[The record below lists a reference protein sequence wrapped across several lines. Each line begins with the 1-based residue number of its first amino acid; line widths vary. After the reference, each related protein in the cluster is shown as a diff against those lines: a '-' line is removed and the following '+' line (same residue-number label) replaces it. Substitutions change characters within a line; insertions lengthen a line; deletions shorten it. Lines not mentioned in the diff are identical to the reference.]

1 MDSLTQIVLG
11 ASVAEATLGKKI
23 GNKAIVLGAIAGT
36 IPDLDIVTRFFV
48 DDLTASVMHRGFS
61 HSLIFPFVAALI
73 LAWILKKIYSSYTH
87 VSFYDWFKM
96 FFLAIITHPL
106 LDAQTTWGTQLFW
119 PFEWRVAIENIFIID
134 PIYTL
139 PFLTFLILTAFQDRL
154 SKKRRLFN
162 SLGLIISSAYLLVTL
177 SFKGVAHYNIAK
189 GLEENNIEYKDIN
202 TRATYFNSILW
213 SSQIELEDSYI
224 FTYYSLFDKS
234 KPIFTKK
241 FPKNHNMLQPFID
254 EKKIQQLII
263 LSNGH
268 YLMTNENDELIFWNL
283 KLGLKGFDENASPYI
298 WSYVIKNNNG
308 EIFFDEKNEKM
319 DALKIQERRSFR
331 NNRNY
336 SKEFSAFYERLK
348 GI

>member
-61 HSLIFPFVAALI
+61 HSLIFPFVAAPI
-73 LAWILKKIYSSYTH
+73 LAWILKKIYSSYTD
-87 VSFYDWFKM
+87 VSFNDWFKM
-96 FFLAIITHPL
+96 FFLAIITHPI

-139 PFLTFLILTAFQDRL
+139 PFLTFLILTAFQDKL
-154 SKKRRLFN
+154 SKKRKLYN
-162 SLGLIISSAYLLVTL
+162 SLGLIISSAYLLITL

-308 EIFFDEKNEKM
+308 EIQFKEKM
-319 DALKIQERRSFR
+319 KKWMR
-331 NNRNY
+331 
-336 SKEFSAFYERLK
+336 
-348 GI
+348 

>member
-1 MDSLTQIVLG
+1 
-11 ASVAEATLGKKI
+11 
-23 GNKAIVLGAIAGT
+23 
-36 IPDLDIVTRFFV
+36 
-48 DDLTASVMHRGFS
+48 
-61 HSLIFPFVAALI
+61 
-73 LAWILKKIYSSYTH
+73 
-87 VSFYDWFKM
+87 
-96 FFLAIITHPL
+96 
-106 LDAQTTWGTQLFW
+106 
-119 PFEWRVAIENIFIID
+119 
-134 PIYTL
+134 
-139 PFLTFLILTAFQDRL
+139 
-154 SKKRRLFN
+154 
-162 SLGLIISSAYLLVTL
+162 
-177 SFKGVAHYNIAK
+177 
-189 GLEENNIEYKDIN
+189 
-202 TRATYFNSILW
+202 LW

-241 FPKNHNMLQPFID
+241 FPKNHNMLQPLID

-308 EIFFDEKNEKM
+308 EIQFKETNEKM

-336 SKEFSAFYERLK
+336 STEFSAFYERLK

>member
-61 HSLIFPFVAALI
+61 HSLIFPFVAAPI
-73 LAWILKKIYSSYTH
+73 LAWILKKIYSSYTD
-87 VSFYDWFKM
+87 VSFNDWFKM

-119 PFEWRVAIENIFIID
+119 PFEWRVAVENIFIID

-139 PFLTFLILTAFQDRL
+139 PFLTFLILTAFQDKL

-308 EIFFDEKNEKM
+308 EIQFKEANEKM
-319 DALKIQERRSFR
+319 DALKIQETRSFR
-331 NNRNY
+331 NNRVY